1 MVRCVVNRY
10 KCRCSD
16 DKWPA
21 HCPAAK
27 SQVSLDAYFASMD
40 IGTSAPPHTYD
51 LVKHLQH
58 ERRRAEKKYIFFVF
72 KRYTEE
78 ELADPKLKEETKER
92 RVAANQEYFAV
103 LRTLQQLDLV
113 RDIAGYVAAVENN
126 VTFGLCGC
134 HLSREALT
142 ERTTKA
148 GKVFFEIRKVAG
160 LNQALAF
167 RMYLSPNQLRDAFT
181 PQTQERPRWGD
192 RFELAPLEVKLRD
205 ERDYFEGRYIAQT
218 ASLDEHKLRADR
230 LEEQLRESQN
240 ERDDYRR
247 KAENAVAERERVA
260 EALELLSARY
270 VHAGDA
276 PGQAAPP
283 APAPQRNPATTS
295 ERGQRG
301 GIHPHRQ
308 ILAARP
314 RMQHSPFPRDPTGR
328 PRMPAPGAPQYY
340 HGDVP
345 GDDSLVQQRQ
355 QEAVLLARLE
365 RLRQVAPDP
374 PPTQARSNKRKADDI
389 TDPGR

>member
-21 HCPAAK
+21 HCPSAK
-27 SQVSLDAYFASMD
+27 SQVSLDAYFNGMD
-40 IGTSAPPHTYD
+40 IGSSSPAQTYD

-58 ERRRAEKKYIFFVF
+58 ERREAEKKYIFFVF
-72 KRYTEE
+72 KRFTEE

-92 RVAANQEYFAV
+92 RVAANQEFFAV

-113 RDIAGYVAAVENN
+113 RDIGGYVKAVESN

-142 ERTTKA
+142 KKTTKA
-148 GKVFFEIRKVAG
+148 GKIIYEVKKIAG

-167 RMYLSPNQLRDAFT
+167 RFYLSPNQLRDAFT
-181 PQTQERPRWGD
+181 PRAQERPRWGD
-192 RFELAPLEVKLRD
+192 RFELSPLEVKLRD
-205 ERDYFEGRYIAQT
+205 ERDYFEGRCLAQA

-240 ERDDYRR
+240 ERDSYRR
-247 KAENAVAERERVA
+247 QAEDAVAERERVA

-270 VHAGDA
+270 VHAGGA
-276 PGQAAPP
+276 PGPAAQQAAAAEHRHRDTSSNR
-283 APAPQRNPATTS
+283 APVAARQ
-295 ERGQRG
+295 
-301 GIHPHRQ
+301 GIHHGAH
-308 ILAARP
+308 AAGRA
-314 RMQHSPFPRDPTGR
+314 RMAADT
-328 PRMPAPGAPQYY
+328 PQYY
-340 HGDVP
+340 GDVP

-365 RLRQVAPDP
+365 RLRQIAPTP
-374 PPTQARSNKRKADDI
+374 PRTVNTPPAARNNKRKADD
-389 TDPGR
+389 TADPGH